1 MPFVE
6 TILLKDDNKKFKKI
20 GASITQDL
28 LQVFKIKKNT
38 ITIYNNI
45 IKKKKFYHNL
55 ILGNKE
61 KRIFIKIFCL
71 KRKKNLKKKLAL
83 KIIISVQKTLKIKN
97 PENIAVYFFDKT
109 QTDIYHGK
117 IK

>member
-45 IKKKKFYHNL
+45 IKKKNFYHNS
-55 ILGNKE
+55 IFGNKE
-61 KRIFIKIFCL
+61 KRIFIKISGL
-71 KRKKNLKKKLAL
+71 KRSKKLKKKLAL
-83 KIIISVQKTLKIKN
+83 QIIKN
-97 PENIAVYFFDKT
+97 LLKLVKVKNPHNIAVYFFDKT
-109 QTDIYHGK
+109 KADIFHG
-117 IK
+117 

>member
-38 ITIYNNI
+38 ITI
-45 IKKKKFYHNL
+45 
-55 ILGNKE
+55 
-61 KRIFIKIFCL
+61 
-71 KRKKNLKKKLAL
+71 
-83 KIIISVQKTLKIKN
+83 
-97 PENIAVYFFDKT
+97 
-109 QTDIYHGK
+109 
-117 IK
+117 

>member
-45 IKKKKFYHNL
+45 IKKKNYYHNS
-55 ILGNKE
+55 IFDNKE
-61 KRIFIKIFCL
+61 KRIFIKIFGF
-71 KRKKNLKKKLAL
+71 KRSKKLKKKLAL
-83 KIIISVQKTLKIKN
+83 QIIKN
-97 PENIAVYFFDKT
+97 LLKLVKVKNPNNIAVYFFDKT
-109 QTDIYHGK
+109 KSDIFHG
-117 IK
+117 

>member
-45 IKKKKFYHNL
+45 IKKKNFYHNS
-55 ILGNKE
+55 IFGNKE
-61 KRIFIKIFCL
+61 KRIFIKISGL
-71 KRKKNLKKKLAL
+71 KRSKKLKKKLAL
-83 KIIISVQKTLKIKN
+83 QIIKN
-97 PENIAVYFFDKT
+97 LIKLVKVKNPNNIAVYFFDKT
-109 QTDIYHGK
+109 KADIFHG
-117 IK
+117 